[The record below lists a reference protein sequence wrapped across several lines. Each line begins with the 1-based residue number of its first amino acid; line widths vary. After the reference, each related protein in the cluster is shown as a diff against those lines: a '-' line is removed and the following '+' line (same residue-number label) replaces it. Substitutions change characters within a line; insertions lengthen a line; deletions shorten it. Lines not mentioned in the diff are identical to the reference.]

1 VDDPGSGIYIF
12 ETKLTKL
19 MTPSPSLTSAP
30 AILSDSVLVDS
41 EINEIPGVW
50 EIPDGVSL
58 PSLNDEVA
66 YSTRKRV
73 FIRTGTFEEGV
84 GPVDLCRH

>member
-1 VDDPGSGIYIF
+1 V
-12 ETKLTKL
+12 
-19 MTPSPSLTSAP
+19 P

-41 EINEIPGVW
+41 EVNEIPGVW

-58 PSLNDEVA
+58 PDEVA

-84 GPVDLCRH
+84 GPVDLCRHWPCHFPIPNQCRHQKAFQRVTPFVAVKL